1 MIEDVGLDLGQEW
14 EARRSVQLG
23 RGGPTTALEQD
34 SVSRTQGDQPV
45 YLGQGNGDPV
55 LGDFKELESREISGR
70 SCSTASKS

>member
-34 SVSRTQGDQPV
+34 RVTVEPKGPASVSWTR
-45 YLGQGNGDPV
+45 
-55 LGDFKELESREISGR
+55 
-70 SCSTASKS
+70 